1 MRNDSAHQNPQ
12 VCLLFLSLGAG
23 AIAHRGP
30 LKRSEQRRKAMQ
42 GRAPVVAGCRCV
54 EMTGCVLR
62 RARERGATFQA
73 RAQGHDRTPGALPPN
88 AGRPAGG
95 WAAAGRSVQA
105 DEKALDLSE
114 SSG

>member
-1 MRNDSAHQNPQ
+1 
-12 VCLLFLSLGAG
+12 
-23 AIAHRGP
+23 
-30 LKRSEQRRKAMQ
+30 MQ

-73 RAQGHDRTPGALPPN
+73 PGQGHDRALGAPPPN

-95 WAAAGRSVQA
+95 WAAAGRRVQA